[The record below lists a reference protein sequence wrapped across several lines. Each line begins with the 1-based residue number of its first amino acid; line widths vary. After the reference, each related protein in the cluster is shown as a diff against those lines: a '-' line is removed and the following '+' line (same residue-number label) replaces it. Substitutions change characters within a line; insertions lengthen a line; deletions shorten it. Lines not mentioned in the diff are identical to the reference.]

1 MTNSIDDIKPGKAL
15 TKEQKE
21 KLGKENADASTE
33 AQRLAAEH
41 RNRDIA
47 EGKGEPAVQAV
58 ASLLKGKLE
67 RGEFKKK
74 EDFPR
79 PEEKT

>member
-1 MTNSIDDIKPGKAL
+1 MSDSINELKPGEQV

-21 KLGKENADASTE
+21 KLAKDNLASSTE

-41 RNRDIA
+41 RARDIA
-47 EGKGEPAVQAV
+47 EGRGEPAVNTI

-67 RGEFKKK
+67 REEFQK
-74 EDFPR
+74 
-79 PEEKT
+79 PE